1 MAVILIADDDE
12 TVRSLIVKIV
22 RLSGHETM
30 EARNGLEAVALFRS
44 YPDSIDLI
52 IMDLKMPV
60 MNGHQAIDLIRETRP
75 NATILCVSGYS
86 DDEVPAGAA
95 FLAKPFTFEQV
106 RTRVSEALAAHVL

>member
-12 TVRSLIVKIV
+12 TVRGLIVKIV

-52 IMDLKMPV
+52 VIDLKMPV
-60 MNGHQAIDLIRETRP
+60 MDGHEAIRLIRESRP
-75 NATILCVSGYS
+75 NAHILCVSGYS
-86 DDEVPAGAA
+86 DDEVPSGAA
-95 FLAKPFTFEQV
+95 FLAKPFTVEQV
-106 RTRVSEALAAHVL
+106 RTRVNEALAAHVL

>member
-1 MAVILIADDDE
+1 MAVILVADDEE

-44 YPDSIDLI
+44 YPDSIDLVVI
-52 IMDLKMPV
+52 DLKMPV
-60 MNGHQAIDLIRETRP
+60 MDGHEAIRLIREARP
-75 NATILCVSGYS
+75 NAHILCVSGYS
-86 DDEVPAGAA
+86 DGQIPAGTP

-106 RTRVSEALAAHVL
+106 RTCVNEALAAPVL